1 MQTKRPTV
9 WVIKEQ
15 MKSGPNGPEP
25 MDYTP
30 AYEYGDLRFITEFDP
45 PLHPGTIRAEWD
57 KQVAKFIEQMDVDRD
72 YLVLSG
78 SPLAI
83 FLIGAKLGECKGI
96 GNLSLPRVLV
106 WRREQ
111 GRYVIYN

>member
-1 MQTKRPTV
+1 MNRPTV

-15 MKSGPNGPEP
+15 VKRVGGDTSP

-30 AYEYGDLRFITEFDP
+30 AYEHGDLRFITQFDP
-45 PLHPGTIRAEWD
+45 PLYPGSVDTEWH
-57 KQVAKFIEQMDVDRD
+57 KQVGIFITEFDPTRD
-72 YLVLSG
+72 FLILTG

-83 FLIGAKLGECKGI
+83 FMLGAIVAKLDTKHAV
-96 GNLSLPRVLV
+96 NVLV

-111 GRYVIYN
+111 SRYISHRI